1 MEADEKDASPN
12 KKAVADAGAL
22 ASAPL
27 LGRDIT
33 GEEGAAPKENLLA
46 DITTPAEAITTGAVA
61 ANAPKEK

>member
-1 MEADEKDASPN
+1 MEDCKEVTPNEKAIVDIT
-12 KKAVADAGAL
+12 AL